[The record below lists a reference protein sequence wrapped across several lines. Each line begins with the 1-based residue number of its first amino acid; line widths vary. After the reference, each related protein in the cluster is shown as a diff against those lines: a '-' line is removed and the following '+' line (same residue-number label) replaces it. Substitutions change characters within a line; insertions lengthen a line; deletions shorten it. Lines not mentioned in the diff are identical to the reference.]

1 MLVRIRV
8 ADRLIKEKSMN
19 KSSWALLTL
28 WAVVLV
34 TIELLVKG
42 TTHSTLV
49 VTILAAAMLLNQ
61 AIHVFSGDGGSL
73 HERKT

>member
-1 MLVRIRV
+1 
-8 ADRLIKEKSMN
+8 MN

-34 TIELLVKG
+34 TVELLVKG
-42 TTHSTLV
+42 TPHSTLV

-61 AIHVFSGDGGSL
+61 AIHVFSRDGSSP
-73 HERKT
+73 HERQA

>member
-1 MLVRIRV
+1 
-8 ADRLIKEKSMN
+8 MN

-42 TTHSTLV
+42 TTYSTLV

-61 AIHVFSGDGGSL
+61 AIHVFSGDGGSP

>member
-1 MLVRIRV
+1 
-8 ADRLIKEKSMN
+8 MN

-42 TTHSTLV
+42 TAHSTLV

-61 AIHVFSGDGGSL
+61 AIHVFSCDGSSRD
-73 HERKT
+73 ERKA

>member
-1 MLVRIRV
+1 MRIRV

-19 KSSWALLTL
+19 KSSWALLSL

-34 TIELLVKG
+34 TVELLLKG
-42 TTHSTLV
+42 TPHSTLV

-61 AIHVFSGDGGSL
+61 AIHVFSCDGSSRN
-73 HERKT
+73 ERKA

>member
-1 MLVRIRV
+1 
-8 ADRLIKEKSMN
+8 MN

-34 TIELLVKG
+34 TVELLLKG
-42 TTHSTLV
+42 TPRSTLV

-61 AIHVFSGDGGSL
+61 AIHVFSCDGSSRDK
-73 HERKT
+73 RKA

>member
-1 MLVRIRV
+1 MRIRV

-49 VTILAAAMLLNQ
+49 ITILAAAMLLNQ
-61 AIHVFSGDGGSL
+61 AIHVFSCDGGSP
-73 HERKT
+73 HERKA